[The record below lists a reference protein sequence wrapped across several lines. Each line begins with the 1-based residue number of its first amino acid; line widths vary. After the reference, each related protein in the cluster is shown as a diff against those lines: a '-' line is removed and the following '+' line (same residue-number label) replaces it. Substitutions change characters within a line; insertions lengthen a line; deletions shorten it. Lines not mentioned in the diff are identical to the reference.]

1 MGSGRARRRSGG
13 QGPATLRRPE
23 LLDRRSPDDALRGR
37 GRRPFPARGDHRAP
51 QRGEEGR
58 AVRDREGDGGAG
70 RRRSRDP
77 LGAPARPRR
86 APGGHLRRR
95 GAAFDDPPR
104 HDGPRVVR
112 RRCPAGAR
120 EAAGAPSGPDGWP
133 GHPDLVE
140 DSPMPT
146 EAAELVFDEATKV
159 YPGREGAAVDHLS
172 LTVPAGEICVL
183 VGPSGGGKTTA
194 LKLVNRLIPLT
205 GGDIRIDGRSI
216 LQHDLTELRRSIG
229 YVIQQVGLFPHMT
242 VEGNIGTVPRLLG
255 WPRSRIR
262 ERVAELL
269 ELVGL
274 DPDKDRRRFPAEL
287 SGGQRQRVGL
297 ARALAANPALMLMDE
312 PFGAI
317 DPIVR
322 ARLQDEFL
330 RLQREIR
337 KTVVFVTHDV
347 DEAIKVGDRI
357 AILRQGGRLAQYDTP
372 QKILEDPIDDFVAD
386 FVGRD
391 RALKA
396 LALRTLGEL
405 ELSPA
410 PGDGLPRLPAETS
423 LRDALALLI
432 AERRDALVVVGG
444 DGSAL
449 GVVRREDLLA

>member
-1 MGSGRARRRSGG
+1 
-13 QGPATLRRPE
+13 
-23 LLDRRSPDDALRGR
+23 
-37 GRRPFPARGDHRAP
+37 
-51 QRGEEGR
+51 
-58 AVRDREGDGGAG
+58 
-70 RRRSRDP
+70 
-77 LGAPARPRR
+77 
-86 APGGHLRRR
+86 
-95 GAAFDDPPR
+95 
-104 HDGPRVVR
+104 
-112 RRCPAGAR
+112 
-120 EAAGAPSGPDGWP
+120 
-133 GHPDLVE
+133 
-140 DSPMPT
+140 MPT

-159 YPGREGAAVDHLS
+159 YPGRDGAAVDHLS

-205 GGDIRIDGRSI
+205 SGYIRIDGKQI
-216 LQHDLTELRRSIG
+216 GDYDVTELRRSIG

-242 VEGNIGTVPRLLG
+242 IEGNVGTVPRLLG
-255 WPRSRIR
+255 WERQRIR
-262 ERVAELL
+262 ARVGELL

-274 DPDKDRRRFPAEL
+274 DPDNDRRRFPAEL

-330 RLQREIR
+330 RLQQELR

-372 QKILEDPIDDFVAD
+372 QRILEQPVDEFVAD

-396 LALRTLGEL
+396 LALRKLGDL
-405 ELSPA
+405 ELSRA
-410 PGDGLPRLPAETS
+410 AGDGLPRLSAETS
-423 LRDALALLI
+423 LRDALALLV
-432 AERRDALVVVGG
+432 AEHGEAVVVV
-444 DGSAL
+444 DDNGSPI
-449 GVVRREDLLA
+449 GVATREDILR

>member
-1 MGSGRARRRSGG
+1 
-13 QGPATLRRPE
+13 
-23 LLDRRSPDDALRGR
+23 
-37 GRRPFPARGDHRAP
+37 
-51 QRGEEGR
+51 
-58 AVRDREGDGGAG
+58 
-70 RRRSRDP
+70 
-77 LGAPARPRR
+77 
-86 APGGHLRRR
+86 
-95 GAAFDDPPR
+95 
-104 HDGPRVVR
+104 
-112 RRCPAGAR
+112 
-120 EAAGAPSGPDGWP
+120 
-133 GHPDLVE
+133 
-140 DSPMPT
+140 MPT

-159 YPGREGAAVDHLS
+159 YPGRDGAAVDHLS

-205 GGDIRIDGRSI
+205 SGYIRIDGRQI
-216 LQHDLTELRRSIG
+216 GDYDVTELRRSIG

-242 VEGNIGTVPRLLG
+242 IEGNIGTVPRLLG
-255 WPRSRIR
+255 WERRRIR
-262 ERVAELL
+262 ARVAELL

-297 ARALAANPALMLMDE
+297 ARALAANPPLMLMDE

-330 RLQREIR
+330 RLQRELR

-357 AILRQGGRLAQYDTP
+357 AILREGGKLAQYDPP
-372 QKILEDPIDDFVAD
+372 QRILERPVDDFVAD

-396 LALRTLGEL
+396 LSLRTLAEL
-405 ELSPA
+405 DLAPA
-410 PGDGLPRLPAETS
+410 GRSSGDGMPSLATDAT

-432 AERRDALVVVGG
+432 AERRDALVVVGT
-444 DGSAL
+444 DGSPV
-449 GVVRREDLLA
+449 GVVTRKDLIG

>member
-1 MGSGRARRRSGG
+1 
-13 QGPATLRRPE
+13 
-23 LLDRRSPDDALRGR
+23 
-37 GRRPFPARGDHRAP
+37 
-51 QRGEEGR
+51 
-58 AVRDREGDGGAG
+58 
-70 RRRSRDP
+70 
-77 LGAPARPRR
+77 
-86 APGGHLRRR
+86 
-95 GAAFDDPPR
+95 
-104 HDGPRVVR
+104 
-112 RRCPAGAR
+112 
-120 EAAGAPSGPDGWP
+120 
-133 GHPDLVE
+133 
-140 DSPMPT
+140 MPT

-159 YPGREGAAVDHLS
+159 YPGRDGAAVDHLS

-205 GGDIRIDGRSI
+205 SGYIRIDGRQI
-216 LQHDLTELRRSIG
+216 GDYDVTELRRSIG

-255 WPRSRIR
+255 WQRQRIR
-262 ERVAELL
+262 ERVGELL

-274 DPDKDRRRFPAEL
+274 DPQQDRKRFPSEL

-330 RLQREIR
+330 RLQQELR

-347 DEAIKVGDRI
+347 DEAIKIGDRI
-357 AILRQGGRLAQYDTP
+357 AILREGGRLAQYDTP
-372 QKILEDPIDDFVAD
+372 QQILEHPADEFVAE

-396 LALRTLGEL
+396 LTLRTLGDL
-405 ELSPA
+405 ELSA
-410 PGDGLPRLPAETS
+410 AATDGLPRLPADTS
-423 LRDALALLI
+423 LRDALALLV
-432 AERRDALVVVGG
+432 AERRDALVVVGA
-444 DGSAL
+444 DGLPL
-449 GVVRREDLLA
+449 GVATREDLLQ